1 MTMSNISIPQ
11 ATSGWFYVYGRLLEA
26 VVMSLM
32 VILFLEVMVGV
43 VFRMLGNSLSWY
55 DEVASILLA
64 WLTFYGSALASHKR
78 SHISCP
84 EIVDNF
90 PPLLRKATAILA
102 QCLVIIFF
110 ALLTWVGFIIMPIL
124 AGDSMTS
131 LTSVPMNWVQSVV
144 PISAAMI
151 VTIELRELIRILRT
165 PAHAVNEQ
173 VS

>member
-1 MTMSNISIPQ
+1 
-11 ATSGWFYVYGRLLEA
+11 
-26 VVMSLM
+26 
-32 VILFLEVMVGV
+32 
-43 VFRMLGNSLSWY
+43 
-55 DEVASILLA
+55 
-64 WLTFYGSALASHKR
+64 
-78 SHISCP
+78 
-84 EIVDNF
+84 
-90 PPLLRKATAILA
+90 
-102 QCLVIIFF
+102 VIIFF

-131 LTSVPMNWVQSVV
+131 LTAVPMNLVQSVV

>member
-1 MTMSNISIPQ
+1 
-11 ATSGWFYVYGRLLEA
+11 VYGRFLEA

-90 PPLLRKATAILA
+90 PPRLRKASAILT

-131 LTSVPMNWVQSVV
+131 LTAVPMNLVQSVV

>member
-1 MTMSNISIPQ
+1 
-11 ATSGWFYVYGRLLEA
+11 LLEA

-90 PPLLRKATAILA
+90 PPRLRKASAILT

-131 LTSVPMNWVQSVV
+131 LTAVPMNLVQSVV

-151 VTIELRELIRILRT
+151 VTIELRELIRILRA

>member
-1 MTMSNISIPQ
+1 
-11 ATSGWFYVYGRLLEA
+11 
-26 VVMSLM
+26 M

-90 PPLLRKATAILA
+90 PPRLRKASAILT

-131 LTSVPMNWVQSVV
+131 LTAVPMNLVQSVV